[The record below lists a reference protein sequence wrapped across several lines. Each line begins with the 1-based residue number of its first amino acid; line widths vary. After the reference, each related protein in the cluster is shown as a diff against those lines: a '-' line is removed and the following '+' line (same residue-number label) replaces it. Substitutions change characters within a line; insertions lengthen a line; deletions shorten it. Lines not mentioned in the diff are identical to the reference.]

1 MITKTKT
8 TLISKRGPVATTKQD
23 KPKTTATFACKVPAD
38 EIVYWKRYKKSK
50 DTDARNFLME
60 RYLPTVRYVAERLIA
75 KLPQSVELD
84 DLTSAGIFGLMQAI
98 DGFDLEREVKFE
110 TYCVNRI
117 RGAILDELR
126 NLDWVP
132 RLVRTKGHKLSN
144 AYRELEIDLG
154 KAPTDEQ
161 MSRKLGLSSKE
172 YDEMVREASAI
183 TVVSL
188 SEKMHNDDDD
198 NDLTKMQ
205 MVKNT
210 KGKSPSED
218 IQRRELVEHLTRGLS
233 RKEKLILVLYYYEE
247 LTMREIGA
255 IIDLSESRVCQ
266 IHSKIIMRLQHQ
278 LRSIRREMAS

>member
-1 MITKTKT
+1 MAITK
-8 TLISKRGPVATTKQD
+8 QN
-23 KPKTTATFACKVPAD
+23 KPTAAASTGYKIPAD
-38 EIVYWKRYKKSK
+38 EIVYWKRCKKNGE
-50 DTDARNFLME
+50 DTEARNYLIE
-60 RYLPTVRYVAERLIA
+60 KYLPTVRYVAERLIA

-98 DGFDLEREVKFE
+98 DGFDLDREVKFE

-161 MSRKLGLSSKE
+161 MAKKLGLSAAE

-188 SEKMHNDDDD
+188 SEKMHADDDD

-205 MVKNT
+205 MVENA

-266 IHSKIIMRLQHQ
+266 IHSKIVMRLQHQ